1 MTSRSDRLRT
11 WFPLPFVAIV
21 VLLVVLI
28 LVTPNLVSTQAGG
41 LCSEAQLL
49 VDWSPGSPANLTHF
63 YVRGICT
70 VRYDSIMLG
79 LGTNVSASGVFSP
92 PPSSSS
98 FDFSNVTWSN
108 QSIIAAAATPV
119 TPIALN
125 VSAVYTD
132 SSLST
137 VRFIGTYAFDVAGGR
152 LYYQSYPA
160 SSGAIPSVPVSSLP
174 LTLLLTE
181 TP

>member
-1 MTSRSDRLRT
+1 MSSRSDRIRA

-28 LVTPNLVSTQAGG
+28 FVTPNLVSTQAGG

-49 VDWSPGSPANLTHF
+49 VDWSAGPSVNLTHF

-79 LGTNVSASGVFSP
+79 LGTNVSAPGVFSP
-92 PPSSSS
+92 PASSNSLN
-98 FDFSNVTWSN
+98 FTNVTWWN
-108 QSIIAAAATPV
+108 QSIVASATTPV

-125 VSAVYTD
+125 VSAVYID
-132 SSLST
+132 SSLNT
-137 VRFIGTYAFDVAGGR
+137 ARFTGTYAFDVSGGR
-152 LYYQSYPA
+152 LYYQSYP
-160 SSGAIPSVPVSSLP
+160 SGSGGSRRSRSPRSR
-174 LTLLLTE
+174 
-181 TP
+181 